1 MVTIHILH
9 GAILIITI
17 IILILMATIHT
28 ILIMGM
34 VVDITEMA
42 AEVFIATIIT
52 AHQIRVFTMEVIF
65 QEDPILL
72 DTEQRI
78 HTIITYQ
85 VQESL
90 EILEIIR

>member
-34 VVDITEMA
+34 VMDITEMA
-42 AEVFIATIIT
+42 AEVFIATIIVEDL
-52 AHQIRVFTMEVIF
+52 HLIEVYIIEDEF
-65 QEDPILL
+65 QTDLHLRDI
-72 DTEQRI
+72 
-78 HTIITYQ
+78 
-85 VQESL
+85 VV
-90 EILEIIR
+90 

>member
-34 VVDITEMA
+34 VMDITEMA

-72 DTEQRI
+72 DTEQLI
-78 HTIITYQ
+78 LTIITYQ
-85 VQESL
+85 VQESP